1 MRTKIAQCTGKT
13 QLKSSVCGLLIGA
26 LSLPA
31 SACAADWTPTY
42 GAVTYTRSTV
52 AGFFVYM
59 EPTAATNINTCA
71 GHNAAEPIFHI
82 VYPSN
87 VPSEAQ
93 KVMIS
98 QISLAVALGKPIKIY
113 SAACNTTSKLNTV
126 NEILL
131 DAN

>member
-1 MRTKIAQCTGKT
+1 MRTKIAQREGKT
-13 QLKSSVCGLLIGA
+13 QLNSSVYGLLIGA

-31 SACAADWTPTY
+31 SGWAADWTPVY
-42 GAVTYTRSTV
+42 GAVTYTQSTIS
-52 AGFFVYM
+52 GFFVHM
-59 EPTAATNINTCA
+59 EPTAANNVNNCA
-71 GHNAAEPIFHI
+71 GHNAGDPIFHI
-82 VYPSN
+82 AYPSN

-98 QISLAVALGKPIKIY
+98 QISLAVALGKPIRIY
-113 SAACNTTSKLNTV
+113 SSGCNKTSKLNTI

>member
-1 MRTKIAQCTGKT
+1 
-13 QLKSSVCGLLIGA
+13 
-26 LSLPA
+26 
-31 SACAADWTPTY
+31 
-42 GAVTYTRSTV
+42 
-52 AGFFVYM
+52 M

-113 SAACNTTSKLNTV
+113 SAACNTTSKLNTI